1 MNYER
6 IYNQIIQ
13 RAREEQEQRIW
24 NKKNG
29 IHYYEGHH
37 IIPECMGG
45 EGRADDWIRVN
56 QSNRHMNIVG
66 LTAKEHFLCHQ
77 LLCLIYPDNDKIL
90 FAAWAMVNGLGKK
103 ERYKPSARVY
113 EDLKIRFGRNRH
125 DALKGVPKTEEHKK
139 NLRKP
144 KSEAHKMNMRGHTR
158 TPEQRKAISDRL
170 KGHIHS
176 AETRKKISEK
186 TKGRVYT
193 DEMKKKRSIIQ
204 KTSERCKDNLN
215 RMIESNKGRK
225 HSIESCLKRAE
236 SLRNYYANKKS
247 IHNPLQ
253 TDNI

>member
-13 RAREEQEQRIW
+13 RAREEQEQRIQ
-24 NKKNG
+24 NKKDG
-29 IHYYEGHH
+29 GHYYEGHH

-45 EGRADDWIRVN
+45 EGRADDWIRIN
-56 QSNRHMNIVG
+56 RSNRHPNIVG

-77 LLCLIYPDNDKIL
+77 LLCLIYPNNDKIL

-144 KSEAHKMNMRGHTR
+144 KSEAHKMNMRKPKSEDH
-158 TPEQRKAISDRL
+158 KAKLSKAL
-170 KGHIHS
+170 QGHIIS
-176 AETRKKISEK
+176 EETRKKISER
-186 TKGRVYT
+186 TKGRT
-193 DEMKKKRSIIQ
+193 PWNKGISRTPLTEEQKKKVSEGVRRSY
-204 KTSERCKDNLN
+204 ER
-215 RMIESNKGRK
+215 RRI
-225 HSIESCLKRAE
+225 A
-236 SLRNYYANKKS
+236 

-253 TDNI
+253 IDNI